1 MVHIH
6 RVSFKAN
13 ASVVLVP
20 AKSFHV
26 FFILMKIDHGGWVVV
41 YMMNK
46 PKQTKKSFSCLN
58 INSHPQQCV
67 KMSINT

>member
-1 MVHIH
+1 
-6 RVSFKAN
+6 
-13 ASVVLVP
+13 
-20 AKSFHV
+20 
-26 FFILMKIDHGGWVVV
+26 MKIDHGGWVVV

-67 KMSINT
+67 KMSIKYVISLNVAKVGDQ